1 MVISNII
8 LTFATEKEII
18 TITKIIKDMINKMIN
33 RNHVQVGDYFIVP
46 KRGLVKIIQDVTPT
60 HDKVFVTYKVWV
72 KDTDT
77 FENVLMDELNPI
89 CVLDIFFNEFKI
101 DRINK
106 QGVYYQARSGIILI
120 SSKDGKIHTMT
131 NNEGVTITIEDGINY
146 VHILQNALRF
156 LGDKKI

>member
-1 MVISNII
+1 
-8 LTFATEKEII
+8 
-18 TITKIIKDMINKMIN
+18 MINKMIN

>member
-1 MVISNII
+1 
-8 LTFATEKEII
+8 
-18 TITKIIKDMINKMIN
+18 MINKMIN
-33 RNHVQVGDYFIVP
+33 KSTIQVGDYFILP

-60 HDKVFVTYKVWV
+60 HDKDFVTYKVWV

-77 FENVLMDELNPI
+77 FENVLMDELSPI

-106 QGVYYQARSGIILI
+106 QGVYFQARSGIILI

-131 NNEGVTITIEDGINY
+131 NKEGVTITIEDGIHY

-156 LGDKKI
+156 LGDNKI